1 MTAVIPDSS
10 APDIVASDYVVIG
23 LATCFIREDGEV
35 HPVKILE
42 PIPSAA
48 LEALVRGIPTS
59 YESAWALTVGDVL
72 VDGEPRH
79 SAAVPETAQF
89 CDEFTSRAIAAA
101 RTYKARPMAQALIP
115 AGTVRQDFNISL
127 ERKRVLN
134 SERLVKSEDN
144 VKQHAYTHQ
153 TL

>member
-1 MTAVIPDSS
+1 MTSAMPDTNV
-10 APDIVASDYVVIG
+10 PDITASDYVVVG
-23 LATCFIREDGEV
+23 VATCFIREDGEV

-59 YESAWALTVGDVL
+59 YEAAWAVTAGDVL
-72 VDGEPRH
+72 AHGEPQH
-79 SAAVPETAQF
+79 PVGIEKTVQF
-89 CDEFTSRAIAAA
+89 CDEFGPRAIAAI
-101 RTYKARPMAQALIP
+101 RTYKACPAAQDIIP
-115 AGTVRQDFNISL
+115 AGTVRQDFNFSL

-134 SERLVKSEDN
+134 SERLVRSEDN

-153 TL
+153 NL

>member
-1 MTAVIPDSS
+1 MASAMPD
-10 APDIVASDYVVIG
+10 PTVPEITASDYVVVG

-48 LEALVRGIPTS
+48 LEALVRGVPTS
-59 YESAWALTVGDVL
+59 YEAAWAVTAGEVL
-72 VDGEPRH
+72 ANGEPQYP
-79 SAAVPETAQF
+79 AGVPQSAQF
-89 CDEFTSRAIAAA
+89 CDEFGPRAIAAA
-101 RTYKARPMAQALIP
+101 RTYKACPTAQDIIP
-115 AGTVRQDFNISL
+115 AGTVRQNFNVSL
-127 ERKRVLN
+127 ERKRILN
-134 SERLVKSEDN
+134 SERLVRSEDN

>member
-1 MTAVIPDSS
+1 MTSVIPDSNAS
-10 APDIVASDYVVIG
+10 DIVASDYVVIG

-59 YESAWALTVGDVL
+59 YEAAWALTVEAVL
-72 VDGEPRH
+72 ANGEPRH
-79 SAAVPETAQF
+79 PEAISETAQF
-89 CDEFTSRAIAAA
+89 CDEFASRAIAAA

-115 AGTVRQDFNISL
+115 AGTVRQDFNVSL

-134 SERLVKSEDN
+134 SERLVKIEDN